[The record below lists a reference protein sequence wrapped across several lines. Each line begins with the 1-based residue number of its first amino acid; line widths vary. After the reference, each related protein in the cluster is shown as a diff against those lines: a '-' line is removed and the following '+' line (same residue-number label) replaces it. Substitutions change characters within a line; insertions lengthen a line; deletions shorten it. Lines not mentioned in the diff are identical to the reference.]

1 MHDPRF
7 GEILIKSASSQKEE
21 SLDQFIERLF
31 LGAGPSVLP
40 ASTLHTGPILRPTFE
55 LFAPVVEHTIILTF

>member
-1 MHDPRF
+1 MLAQVPLCLHVFQDL
-7 GEILIKSASSQKEE
+7 EKKEE